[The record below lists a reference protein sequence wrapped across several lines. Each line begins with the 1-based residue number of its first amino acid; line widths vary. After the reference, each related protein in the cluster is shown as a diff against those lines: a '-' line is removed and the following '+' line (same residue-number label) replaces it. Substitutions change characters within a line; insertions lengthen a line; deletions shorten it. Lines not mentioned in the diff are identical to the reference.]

1 MGLANIIIIKH
12 VMKITLKLY
21 ASLMP
26 YLPPTD
32 QRHAIDIEI
41 DPKDTPYDVIN
52 SVGIPKN
59 LAHLVIVNG
68 IFVCGEERDV
78 ARFKEGDVL
87 AIWPEVAG
95 G

>member
-1 MGLANIIIIKH
+1 MR
-12 VMKITLKLY
+12 ITLKLY

-26 YLPPTD
+26 YLPETD
-32 QRHAIDIEI
+32 QRHSVDIRIKETDSPYQVIDTL
-41 DPKDTPYDVIN
+41 K
-52 SVGIPKN
+52 IPRE

-68 IFVCGEERDV
+68 IFVCGEERDSY
-78 ARFKEGDVL
+78 RFKEGDVL

>member
-1 MGLANIIIIKH
+1 
-12 VMKITLKLY
+12 MKITLKLY

-26 YLPPTD
+26 YLPETD
-32 QRHAIDIEI
+32 QRHAVDIEI
-41 DPKDTPYDVIN
+41 DPNDTPYDVIEN
-52 SVGIPKN
+52 VGIPRD
-59 LAHLVIVNG
+59 LAHLVIINQL
-68 IFVCGEERDV
+68 FVCGDERNV

>member
-1 MGLANIIIIKH
+1 
-12 VMKITLKLY
+12 MKITLKLY

-26 YLPPTD
+26 YLPETD
-32 QRHAIDIEI
+32 QRHAVDIEI
-41 DPKDTPYDVIN
+41 DPSDTPYQVID
-52 SVGIPKN
+52 SLGIPRE

-68 IFVCGEERDV
+68 IFVCEEERNK

-87 AIWPEVAG
+87 AMWPEVAG

>member
-1 MGLANIIIIKH
+1 
-12 VMKITLKLY
+12 MKITIKLY

-26 YLPPTD
+26 YMLETD
-32 QRHAIDIEI
+32 QRHAFDIEI
-41 DPKDTPYDVIN
+41 DPSDSPYKVID
-52 SVGIPKN
+52 SLRIPRE

-68 IFVCGEERDV
+68 IFVCGDDREK

-87 AIWPEVAG
+87 AMWPEVAG

>member
-1 MGLANIIIIKH
+1 MN
-12 VMKITLKLY
+12 ITLKLY
-21 ASLMP
+21 ASLMV
-26 YLPPTD
+26 YLPERES
-32 QRHAIDIEI
+32 RHAIDLEI
-41 DPKDTPYDVIN
+41 DPADTPYDVIERM
-52 SVGIPKN
+52 GIPKN

-68 IFVCGEERDV
+68 VFVCGEERNQ

>member
-1 MGLANIIIIKH
+1 
-12 VMKITLKLY
+12 MKITLKLY

-26 YLPPTD
+26 YLPETD
-32 QRHAIDIEI
+32 QRHAVDIDI
-41 DPKDTPYDVIN
+41 DPQDTPYQVIEN
-52 SVGIPKN
+52 VGIPKD

-68 IFVCGEERDV
+68 LFVCGD
-78 ARFKEGDVL
+78 ARNDAQFKEGDVL

>member
-1 MGLANIIIIKH
+1 
-12 VMKITLKLY
+12 MKITLKLY

-26 YLPPTD
+26 YLPETD

-41 DPKDTPYDVIN
+41 DPSDTPYDVIDRMK
-52 SVGIPKN
+52 IPRE
-59 LAHLVIVNG
+59 LAHLVVVNG
-68 IFVCGEERDV
+68 VFVCGDDRDI

-87 AIWPEVAG
+87 ALWPEVAG

>member
-1 MGLANIIIIKH
+1 
-12 VMKITLKLY
+12 MKITIKLY

-26 YLPPTD
+26 YMPETD
-32 QRHAIDIEI
+32 QRHAFDIEI
-41 DPKDTPYDVIN
+41 DPADTPYQVID
-52 SVGIPKN
+52 SLSIPRE

-68 IFVCGEERDV
+68 LFVCGDDRNQ

-87 AIWPEVAG
+87 AMWPEVAG

>member
-1 MGLANIIIIKH
+1 MQ
-12 VMKITLKLY
+12 ITLKLY

-26 YLPPTD
+26 YLPKTD
-32 QRHAIDIEI
+32 QRHSVDIEI
-41 DPKDTPYDVIN
+41 DPAKSPHQVIDDL
-52 SVGIPKN
+52 GIPRE

-68 IFVCGEERDV
+68 FFVCGEERDSR
-78 ARFKEGDVL
+78 RFNDGDVL

>member
-1 MGLANIIIIKH
+1 MN
-12 VMKITLKLY
+12 ITLKLY

-26 YLPPTD
+26 YLPETN
-32 QRHAIDIEI
+32 QRHAVDIEI
-41 DPKDTPYDVIN
+41 NADQSPYEVIDE
-52 SVGIPKN
+52 VGIPRE

-68 IFVCGEERDV
+68 YFICGDERNV
-78 ARFKEGDVL
+78 GQFKEGDVL